1 MKTGKLRAVVVDD
14 ERRNREGLKAK
25 LRGKDVIVVGE
36 AESGAKALELIAGL
50 AEAQGVD
57 VAFMDIRMESDEAG
71 LDVGKFLR
79 TLPNRPRLVFV
90 TAFPEH
96 ERQSWP
102 CHPDYFL
109 LKPVDESELG
119 EALNRVRGELMR
131 PPIPPAPKPQPRRL
145 ALNLTVENGSGAK
158 TTVTQFV
165 TTSEILF
172 FRMIPKGA
180 PKGGTPEVHLTGQRC
195 LAGIRQTTL
204 DKLESDLGALGFF
217 STHRSNLVN
226 LSFVDTLKPGV
237 AEDSYRISIRGS
249 DIELPVARDRIK
261 ALIQAIE
268 AIA

>member
-1 MKTGKLRAVVVDD
+1 MKTSKIRAVVVDD

-36 AESGAKALELIAGL
+36 AESGAGALELITSL
-50 AEAQGVD
+50 AEVQGVD
-57 VAFMDIRMESDEAG
+57 MAFMDIRMENNEAG
-71 LDVGKFLR
+71 LDVGKALKS
-79 TLPNRPRLVFV
+79 LSNRPRLVFV

-109 LKPVDESELG
+109 LKPVDENELE
-119 EALNRVRGELMR
+119 EALNRVRIELTW
-131 PPIPPAPKPQPRRL
+131 PPIPPAPKPQPKLL
-145 ALNLTVENGSGAK
+145 ALDLTVENDSGAK
-158 TTVTQFV
+158 TTVTKFV
-165 TTSEILF
+165 STSEILF

-180 PKGGTPEVHLTGQRC
+180 PKGGTVEVHLTGQRC
-195 LAGIRQTTL
+195 LAGVRQTTL
-204 DKLESDLGALGFF
+204 GELESDLGVLGFF
-217 STHRSNLVN
+217 SPHRSNLVN

-237 AEDSYRISIRGS
+237 AEGSYRISIRGG

-268 AIA
+268 TIA